1 MILKLCPK
9 NQENYKMASKKDYIN
24 QAKFFIDMIKT
35 ITNPQQQKLLRV
47 KIEDYCSTA
56 KQDNRRFN
64 KQTFIDYINHGIK
77 N

>member
-1 MILKLCPK
+1 MILKSCQK

-35 ITNPQQQKLLRV
+35 ITNPQQQKLMRV

>member
-1 MILKLCPK
+1 
-9 NQENYKMASKKDYIN
+9 
-24 QAKFFIDMIKT
+24 MIKT
-35 ITNPQQQKLLRV
+35 ITNPQQQKLMRV

>member
-1 MILKLCPK
+1 
-9 NQENYKMASKKDYIN
+9 MASKKDYIN

-56 KQDNRRFN
+56 KQDNRR
-64 KQTFIDYINHGIK
+64 IN
-77 N
+77 

>member
-1 MILKLCPK
+1 
-9 NQENYKMASKKDYIN
+9 MASKKDYIN

-35 ITNPQQQKLLRV
+35 ITNPHQQKLMRV

-56 KQDNRRFN
+56 KLDNRRFN